1 VRAFDSLRGRREFTL
16 VMRRGKAGS
25 GGPLTVFGLVPRAAD
40 TQRTKVGIIIPKTV
54 GTAVERNRLRR
65 RCKSILDRQAFRAPH
80 QWYVIQCRPGAAGLT
95 FEELHAQLK
104 SALAR
109 AGDPRPARPAKGRA

>member
-1 VRAFDSLRGRREFTL
+1 MRGYDSLRGRREFTL

-25 GGPLTVFGLVPRAAD
+25 ADALTVFGLVPRGA
-40 TQRTKVGIIIPKTV
+40 TIQRTKVGIIIPKTV

-65 RCKSILDRQAFRAPH
+65 RCKAILDRHTFRAPH
-80 QWYVIQCRPGAAGLT
+80 PWYVIQCRPGAAGLT
-95 FEELHAQLK
+95 FEKLHAYLK

-109 AGDPRPARPAKGRA
+109 ASDLRPAPPAKGRT

>member
-25 GGPLTVFGLVPRAAD
+25 ANALTVFGFVPHGA
-40 TQRTKVGIIIPKTV
+40 TQHTKVGVIIPKTV

-65 RCKSILDRQAFRAPH
+65 RCKSILDSRTFRAPH
-80 QWYVIQCRPGAAGLT
+80 LWYVIQCRPGAAGLT
-95 FEELHAQLK
+95 FEELHAHLN
-104 SALAR
+104 SALTR
-109 AGDPRPARPAKGRA
+109 ASDSKPARPAKGRL